1 MMLNGIKKNNKLKV
15 EYKAYEKQPVS
26 NMNLNL
32 NFSNMYFFVNPNT
45 LTEIY
50 I

>member
-15 EYKAYEKQPVS
+15 ECKTYEKQPVS
-26 NMNLNL
+26 NMKDV
-32 NFSNMYFFVNPNT
+32 FFVNTNT